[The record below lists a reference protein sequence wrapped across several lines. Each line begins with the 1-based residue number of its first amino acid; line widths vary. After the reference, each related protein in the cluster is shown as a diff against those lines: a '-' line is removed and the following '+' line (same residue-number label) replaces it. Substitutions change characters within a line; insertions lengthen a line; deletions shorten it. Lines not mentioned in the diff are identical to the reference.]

1 MENNDLIE
9 HFKLYRHSH
18 PNLSQCW
25 IAYLG
30 LKKRHCGEFSLDAVD
45 RQCREILNQC
55 ENGCKDLDTNDIMRL
70 LLYKRSV

>member
-1 MENNDLIE
+1 MDKCELIE
-9 HFKLYRHSH
+9 TFKLYRHSH

-30 LKKRHCGEFSLDAVD
+30 LKKRHYDDFVIKQTREVLELLEKGYLDFT
-45 RQCREILNQC
+45 QS
-55 ENGCKDLDTNDIMRL
+55 DIVRL